1 MASKRGLKKD
11 LNYLYSDLMLDAF
24 AAFSTKEK
32 RDAEKFSAL
41 CNKISDNY
49 ADFIKRANCTDGK
62 DNKKIVKAYYKKL
75 GEAILQDVLKLSEEI
90 DKL

>member
-24 AAFSTKEK
+24 ASFCKKEKKDADKFST
-32 RDAEKFSAL
+32 L

-49 ADFIKRANCTDGK
+49 ADFIKRVNCTDGK
-62 DNKKIVKAYYKKL
+62 DNKKIVKGYYKKL
-75 GEAILQDVLKLSEEI
+75 GESILQDVLKLSEEI
-90 DKL
+90 EKL

>member
-24 AAFSTKEK
+24 ATFCNKEK
-32 RDAEKFSAL
+32 KDEEKTAAL
-41 CNKISDNY
+41 LNKISDNY
-49 ADFIKRANCTDGK
+49 ADFIKRVNCTDGK
-62 DNKKIVKAYYKKL
+62 ENKKIVKAYYKKL
-75 GEAILQDVLKLSEEI
+75 GESILQDVLNLSEEI